1 MKTILFDLPIKI
13 STELI
18 KHFPHGTIQPY
29 SDPNKVLKYS
39 QPNDLIIFYNY
50 HYRKILKQLD
60 NTLPNKKISELC
72 TDRINQLLLLDTITS
87 YPTKKEFYKNHSGII
102 TLTPNLMYKVGNEQ
116 QGKDKYYFPETKSI
130 KLYREN
136 LIIEELIQGRSIRI
150 LFIGNQSFA
159 VEQFSNTLLKNV
171 NTYKE
176 EIITPP
182 KELLEDAIRIK
193 TFLDKNEYFSPTIG
207 LDYIYSENKIGF
219 LELNDMCGIPEQL
232 EETFIKH
239 LKEIISDK

>member
-1 MKTILFDLPIKI
+1 MKTILFVLPIKI

-39 QPNDLIIFYNY
+39 KPSDLIIFYNY
-50 HYRKILKQLD
+50 HYRKILKQLN
-60 NTLPNKKISELC
+60 NTLPNKKMSALNE
-72 TDRINQLLLLDTITS
+72 DRINQLLLLDTITN
-87 YPTKKEFYKNHSGII
+87 YPTKKEFYKNISRKI
-102 TLTPNLMYKVGNEQ
+102 TLQPDLIYKVGNEQ
-116 QGKDKYYFPETKSI
+116 QGKDKYFYPETKI
-130 KLYREN
+130 LNIYHKN
-136 LIIEELIQGRSIRI
+136 LIVEELIHGRSIRI
-150 LFIGNQSFA
+150 LFIGNQPFA
-159 VEQFSNTLLKNV
+159 VEQFSNNLLKNV

-176 EIITPP
+176 EIINPP
-182 KELLEDAIRIK
+182 KELLEDALRIK

-232 EETFIKH
+232 EETFIEH
-239 LKEIISDK
+239 LKEIISNA

>member
-29 SDPNKVLKYS
+29 SEPNKVLKYS
-39 QPNDLIIFYNY
+39 KPTDLIIFYNY
-50 HYRKILKQLD
+50 HYRNILKQLD
-60 NTLPNKKISELC
+60 NTLPNKKMSELC

-87 YPTKKEFYKNHSGII
+87 YPTKKELYKNISRKI
-102 TLTPNLMYKVGNEQ
+102 TLEPNLMYKVGNEQ
-116 QGKDKYYFPETKSI
+116 QGKDKYYFPETKVI
-130 KLYREN
+130 KLYHQN
-136 LIIEELIQGRSIRI
+136 LIVEELIQGRSIRI
-150 LFIGNQSFA
+150 LFIGNQLFA
-159 VEQFSNTLLKNV
+159 VEQFSNSLLKNV

-182 KELLEDAIRIK
+182 KELLEDALRIK
-193 TFLDKNEYFSPTIG
+193 EFLDKNEYHSPTIG

-219 LELNDMCGIPEQL
+219 LELNDMCGIPEQF
-232 EETFIKH
+232 EETFIEH
-239 LKEIISDK
+239 LKEIIQ